1 MLKIIRQYTQF
12 SVRYRLKADT
22 VTSVDGDVATLSATL
37 TVSYVL
43 TLNAVMYVTVVNAN
57 VILTNDDDAV

>member
-1 MLKIIRQYTQF
+1 M
-12 SVRYRLKADT
+12 
-22 VTSVDGDVATLSATL
+22 TSVDGDVATLTVTL

-43 TLNAVMYVTVVNAN
+43 TSNALMYVTVVNAN

>member
-1 MLKIIRQYTQF
+1 M
-12 SVRYRLKADT
+12 